1 MQAGMNSHFPRSKP
15 GIEIRGCKG
24 SPILWDITLQ
34 KFPLNVHNPSAKC
47 LPRTGTLDSRHF
59 YRNVPNKL
67 FPTSLCIEQN
77 RSPRIIRFDQLF
89 SSFPFL
95 SKKRSRPLSVK
106 TLIRKFIMERWI
118 FHIDYLFVI
127 YFTE

>member
-1 MQAGMNSHFPRSKP
+1 MNSHFPRSKP

-67 FPTSLCIEQN
+67 FLTSLFC
-77 RSPRIIRFDQLF
+77 RSCKTVSPARKIARDNKRFHQQF
-89 SSFPFL
+89 SSFRG
-95 SKKRSRPLSVK
+95 KKRNPLSTG
-106 TLIRKFIMERWI
+106 TLIRKFIERMNI
-118 FHIDYLFVI
+118 PPII
-127 YFTE
+127 YSLYILAE

>member
-1 MQAGMNSHFPRSKP
+1 MNSHFPRSKP

-67 FPTSLCIEQN
+67 FLTSLFC
-77 RSPRIIRFDQLF
+77 RSSKTVSPARKIARDNKRFHQQF
-89 SSFPFL
+89 SSFRG
-95 SKKRSRPLSVK
+95 KKKKSFVDRNVN
-106 TLIRKFIMERWI
+106 TQFIKRMNI
-118 FHIDYLFVI
+118 SPII
-127 YFTE
+127 YSLYILAE